1 MIRCGTDRRPGARH
15 PGGAPTRHPR
25 LRPRLARR
33 AVAALLV
40 AGAVLPAIGLASPT
54 PAAAATKARV
64 TLVGDSTMLAMNEG
78 DKDVVRA
85 KYDLLWDA
93 ASCRRLLE
101 PSCRGR
107 GTIPQSVIPLIRT
120 THRGQ
125 LGEALVV
132 MAAYDDWRITTAM
145 HELMAEARTQGVA
158 RVVFLT
164 LRENVSYTGPNGVSN
179 AETFRRHNA
188 ELRSLAAQYP
198 SLQLADW
205 NAHSAARP
213 EWFASDGIHLTPAG
227 SRALAN
233 FIVTDLQG
241 RGVGR
246 CTNAATGAPSAAP
259 TAGPIQT
266 GPTHSFQSR
275 QPVRVLDTREAAL
288 GGAGGML
295 GAGRAMPITLGSS
308 IPGDASAMVA
318 TVTAVDPCLDGFL
331 TVYPGPC
338 ASSPPLAASVN
349 FVTGRITANTS
360 ITALGAGQVCIYSS
374 VATDVVV
381 DVQGWVGPTGSKFN
395 PITPQRFVDT
405 RDGAGV
411 VSTIVGRRVDQQE
424 TQIPV
429 AGRGNVPAGATA
441 VMANI
446 TSVQSDVAGYV
457 SLYPGPCNGSAGTST
472 VNTMGRRDTGAAT
485 IVGLGPDGSVCA
497 RNSMATDLVL
507 DVQGWFGDS
516 GLQYRPQTPQRVLDT
531 RETGASAPT
540 APSAIPST
548 TPVLLNVVA
557 DRPTGPGFLWAAG
570 CAESTDTA
578 ILNLAPREIT
588 GNVVAVAPSGNPSAV
603 CIGASWPTHVVA
615 DLSGVF
621 L

>member
-1 MIRCGTDRRPGARH
+1 MNRHRRIASRALGV
-15 PGGAPTRHPR
+15 
-25 LRPRLARR
+25 LLV
-33 AVAALLV
+33 AVAAL
-40 AGAVLPAIGLASPT
+40 PALALSSAA
-54 PAAAATKARV
+54 PAAAAVKARV

-78 DKDVVRA
+78 DKNVVRA
-85 KYDLLWDA
+85 QYDLLWDA

-107 GTIPQSVIPLIRT
+107 GTIPQSVVPLIQT

-132 MAAYDDWRITTAM
+132 MAAYDDWRITTAI

-179 AETFRRHNA
+179 ADTFRRHNA
-188 ELRSLAAQYP
+188 ELRVLAAQYP
-198 SLQLADW
+198 SLHLADW
-205 NAHSAARP
+205 NAHSATRH
-213 EWFASDGIHLTPAG
+213 EWFAADGIHLTPAG

-233 FIVTDLQG
+233 FIVADLQG

-246 CTNAATGAPSAAP
+246 CTNANSGQPTGAP
-259 TAGPIQT
+259 TAGPIAT

-275 QPVRVLDTREAAL
+275 QPVRVLDTREPAL
-288 GGAGGML
+288 GGGAGML
-295 GAGRAMPITLGSS
+295 AAGRAVPIPLGGA

-331 TVYPGPC
+331 TVFPGPC
-338 ASSPPLAASVN
+338 TSSPPLAASVN

-360 ITALGAGQVCIYSS
+360 ITALGAGQVCVYSS

-381 DVQGWVGPTGSKFN
+381 DVQGWVGPAGSRFN

-405 RDGAGV
+405 RDGDGV
-411 VSTIVGRRVDQQE
+411 VNTIVGRRGVHQE
-424 TQIPV
+424 TQIPI

-446 TSVQSDVAGYV
+446 TSVQADVAGFV
-457 SLYPGPCNGSAGTST
+457 SLYPGPCNGSASTST
-472 VNTMGRRDTGAAT
+472 VNTMGLRDTGAAT

-497 RNSMATDLVL
+497 HNSMGTDLVL
-507 DVQGWFGDS
+507 DVQGWFGGS
-516 GLQYRPQTPQRVLDT
+516 GFRYRPQTPQRVLDT
-531 RETGASAPT
+531 RNASVSPPTG
-540 APSAIPST
+540 PSVIPST
-548 TPVLLNVVA
+548 VPVLLNVVA
-557 DRPTGPGFLWAAG
+557 DRPTAPGFLRASG
-570 CAESTDTA
+570 CAETTNTA
-578 ILNLAPREIT
+578 ILNLAPREIS
-588 GNVVAVAPSGNPSAV
+588 GNVVAVGASGNPPAV
-603 CIGASWPTHVVA
+603 CISASWPTHIVA

>member
-1 MIRCGTDRRPGARH
+1 MSNRHPLARH
-15 PGGAPTRHPR
+15 
-25 LRPRLARR
+25 L
-33 AVAALLV
+33 VAALLA
-40 AGAVLPAIGLASPT
+40 AGAVLPPVGLAAPT
-54 PAAAATKARV
+54 PAVAATKARV

-78 DKDVVRA
+78 DKNVVRA
-85 KYDLLWDA
+85 SYDLLWDA

-107 GTIPQSVIPLIRT
+107 GTIPVSVVPLIRT

-132 MAAYDDWRITTAM
+132 MAAYDDWRITTAI

-188 ELRSLAAQYP
+188 ELRELAAQYP
-198 SLQLADW
+198 SLHLADW
-205 NAHSAARP
+205 NAHSATRH

-233 FIVTDLQG
+233 FIVADLQG
-241 RGVGR
+241 IGAGR
-246 CTNAATGAPSAAP
+246 CTNANTGQPTGAP
-259 TAGPIQT
+259 TAQPIQT

-275 QPVRVLDTREAAL
+275 RPVRVLDTRDASL
-288 GGAGGML
+288 GGGNGML
-295 GAGRAMPITLGSS
+295 AAGRSMPIPLSGA
-308 IPGDASAMVA
+308 IPTDASAMVA

-338 ASSPPLAASVN
+338 ASPPPLAASVN

-360 ITALGAGQVCIYSS
+360 ITAFGAGQVCVYSS
-374 VATDVVV
+374 VSTDVVV
-381 DVQGWVGPTGSKFN
+381 DVQGWVGPTGSRFN

-411 VSTIVGRRVDQQE
+411 VSTIVGRRVDNQE
-424 TQIPV
+424 TQIPI

-441 VMANI
+441 VIANI
-446 TSVQSDVAGYV
+446 TSVQSDVAGFV

-485 IVGLGPDGSVCA
+485 IVGLGPNGSVCA
-497 RNSMATDLVL
+497 HNSMATDLVL
-507 DVQGWFGDS
+507 DVQGWFGAT

-531 RETGASAPT
+531 RETSASPPT
-540 APSAIPST
+540 APSAIPSS

-557 DRPTGPGFLWAAG
+557 DRPSGPGFLRAAG

-578 ILNLAPREIT
+578 ILNLVPGEIT
-588 GNVVAVAPSGNPSAV
+588 GNVVAVGASGNPPAV
-603 CIGASWPTHVVA
+603 CVGASRPTHVVA